1 MDNCIFCRIIRGEVP
16 SKTVF
21 ENEHFKVMLD
31 IGPASRGHV
40 LILPKEHYSD
50 LFELP
55 EELAAEVLPLAR
67 KIASGVKKAFRPA
80 GVKLVQNNGAM
91 AGQTVMHFHLHI
103 IPCYDGT
110 EVGEWKPG
118 SPSAEELEIIQTAIK
133 EALA

>member
-1 MDNCIFCRIIRGEVP
+1 MDNCIFCRIIRGEIP

-40 LILPKEHYSD
+40 LILPKEHYND

-55 EELAAEVLPLAR
+55 EELAAEVLPLAQ
-67 KIASGVKKAFRPA
+67 KIAAAVKKAFQPA

-118 SPSAEELEIIQTAIK
+118 SPAAE
-133 EALA
+133 